1 MARQVGSGS
10 HEGGFKHDD
19 NAHAA
24 SRSSHAAV
32 TRRLSDVSERKIS
45 WLWRN
50 RLPLG
55 KVTMLAGDPGLGKSY
70 LTTYMAARVT
80 RADAMPDGSPSG
92 LRQPA
97 DVVFLSAEDDPHDT
111 ILPRC
116 KAAGADLR
124 RIHLF
129 EAVREHR
136 RDGQSQ
142 DAMVQLDRHADS
154 LMRFLKKLERPR
166 LLVVDPITAY
176 LGEADGNSNCA
187 VRGVLRHLCEI
198 AHATGVC
205 VLCVTHLNKGG
216 PDKSSRSMYRIMG
229 SLAFSAAARVV
240 YLMRAMPDE
249 PNRRILACIKSNLA
263 IDRGVMT
270 FDVGENGLEWKDC
283 NAGIDINA
291 IDAGDDEAIG
301 AGEEAEEFL
310 LASLADGPVD
320 SAALLQTA
328 EQSGIALNTLR
339 RAKRRLAVKASRV
352 GEKWMWSRGDGG
364 GAGSGERG
372 KGER

>member
-1 MARQVGSGS
+1 
-10 HEGGFKHDD
+10 
-19 NAHAA
+19 
-24 SRSSHAAV
+24 
-32 TRRLSDVSERKIS
+32 
-45 WLWRN
+45 
-50 RLPLG
+50 
-55 KVTMLAGDPGLGKSY
+55 
-70 LTTYMAARVT
+70 
-80 RADAMPDGSPSG
+80 
-92 LRQPA
+92 
-97 DVVFLSAEDDPHDT
+97 
-111 ILPRC
+111 
-116 KAAGADLR
+116 
-124 RIHLF
+124 
-129 EAVREHR
+129 
-136 RDGQSQ
+136 
-142 DAMVQLDRHADS
+142 
-154 LMRFLKKLERPR
+154 
-166 LLVVDPITAY
+166 
-176 LGEADGNSNCA
+176 
-187 VRGVLRHLCEI
+187 
-198 AHATGVC
+198 
-205 VLCVTHLNKGG
+205 
-216 PDKSSRSMYRIMG
+216 MYRIMG

-352 GEKWMWSRGDGG
+352 GEKWMWSRGEGSRER
-364 GAGSGERG
+364 GAG
-372 KGER
+372 KG